1 VNDLGAVAARTSD
14 GGVPVGLH
22 RGPELVFAIASP
34 IGTPNDAFR
43 AELEGGLH
51 TYGYTVEWVKL
62 SKLLADQAQARG
74 VTVPEMP
81 EHLRVSGLMDEGD
94 RLCEESQSSAAVALH
109 AVNEIRQKRIEYH
122 ADKGAVTESLDGKA
136 VPRRAWVIDS
146 LKRPAEVKQLRRIY
160 GDHLIVVGIQASILT
175 RKAQLTELIR
185 PHAASKKDVEVEAIV
200 NALVDRD
207 LDESDKGRNGQ
218 SILKTFP
225 MSDVFVD
232 VDEDVGHQLGRLLDL
247 LFGNPKYPVP
257 TDDEYGMHLAFVS
270 STRSPELGLKVG
282 AAIMRGSTVVSLG
295 ANAHPTTDTSSP
307 AFDRSAFDI
316 RQLVL
321 DTLRNLAGAAL
332 TEEAAGRL
340 RSDPDVYVNELL
352 AGPLSSGRIKHLTEF
367 QPTVHAE
374 MAAILD
380 AVENGKSVKDATVYV
395 TAYPCHGCAKHL
407 LRLHLPV
414 KYIEPYPKGRAQAM
428 YGQDVAATFQPF
440 SGIAPRRYH
449 QLFTT
454 TEDRKSPEGVR
465 KPWTDTDKKAAEPN
479 VEPLLDQ
486 TGIAVREAFATSRIP
501 AAPKPVQKEADQRAA
516 VSAADDDGKIR
527 K

>member
-1 VNDLGAVAARTSD
+1 MNDLGAVAARRFDD
-14 GGVPVGLH
+14 GGVPAGPH

-34 IGTPNDAFR
+34 IGSPNDVFR
-43 AELEGGLH
+43 AELEGALH
-51 TYGYTVEWVKL
+51 AYGYTVEWVKL
-62 SKLLADQAQARG
+62 SKLLADQAHARG
-74 VTVPEMP
+74 VTVPDVP
-81 EHLRVSGLMDEGD
+81 EDLRVSGLMDEGD
-94 RLCEESQSSAAVALH
+94 RLCEESNSSAAVALH
-109 AVNEIRQKRIEYH
+109 AVNEIRQKRIDCH
-122 ADKGAVTESLDGKA
+122 AANGEVAESLDGKA
-136 VPRRAWVIDS
+136 VPRTAWVIDS

-160 GDHLIVVGIQASILT
+160 GDHLIVVGIQASIVT
-175 RKAQLTELIR
+175 RKGHLTALIR
-185 PHAASKKDVEVEAIV
+185 PHAVSKNDVEVDAIV
-200 NALVDRD
+200 NGLVNRD
-207 LDESDKGRNGQ
+207 LDETDKGKNGQ

-232 VDEDVGHQLGRLLDL
+232 VDKDVGHQLGRLLDL

-307 AFDRSAFDI
+307 PFDSSAFDI

-321 DTLRNLAGAAL
+321 DTLRNLAGTAL
-332 TEEAAGRL
+332 TEPAAERL
-340 RSDPDVYVNELL
+340 SSDPDVYVNELL
-352 AGPLSSGRIKHLTEF
+352 DGPLSSGRIKHLTEF

-407 LRLHLPV
+407 LRLRLPV

-428 YGQDVAATFQPF
+428 YGTDVAATFQPF

-454 TEDRKSPEGVR
+454 TEDRKSPQGVR
-465 KPWTDTDKKAAEPN
+465 KPWTDTEKKVAEPN

-486 TGIAVREAFATSRIP
+486 TGIAVREAFATSQLPSAP
-501 AAPKPVQKEADQRAA
+501 APLRKDADQ
-516 VSAADDDGKIR
+516 
-527 K
+527 